1 MKRIQRNTVRY
12 HIQLSK
18 HRTTVSVD
26 KIISDLLAI
35 KLKVEPGTQEAH
47 QAIREQLE
55 EFIAHDLGRAGD
67 QLSRYI
73 TDQAI
78 LYLLD
83 KRLSDKYMDYILG
96 DYK

>member
-1 MKRIQRNTVRY
+1 MKRLRHNTVRY

-26 KIISDLLAI
+26 KIISDLMAI
-35 KLKVEPGTQEAH
+35 KLKTEPGTPEAH
-47 QAIREQLE
+47 QVVREQLE
-55 EFIAHDLGRAGD
+55 EFIAHDRGRPGD

-73 TDQAI
+73 TNQAI

-83 KRLSDKYMDYILG
+83 KRLSDKYLDYILG
-96 DYK
+96 E